1 MFPGK
6 RLKPAAGSGSLPWG
20 ATGIEMDGHT
30 PTLNAAARLL
40 DLQRAAQRKEG
51 SPSSRVRIDRLY
63 QLEEMVR
70 SRADSIAHAISADFG
85 NRSRFE
91 TDLLEIMVIVSAIRH
106 ARKNVKWWMQPS
118 YREVGFNFWP
128 GSAWVR
134 PEPLGVVGIIS
145 PWNYPLQL
153 ALSPLVDAVAGGN
166 RVILKPSEQT
176 PNFSDLLHRAITET
190 FEEDEIAVVLGGPQ
204 VAADFSGLPFDHL
217 VFTGSTAIGRRVAAA
232 AAENLTPTTLE
243 LGGKSPAIVCPS
255 ASMVKAV
262 KAISYGKFIN
272 AGQTCIA
279 PDYVLVP
286 RERAIEFAELVLAE
300 ARRAYPDLGSDYSS
314 MISERA
320 FDRLTAAITE
330 AELGG
335 AKVLRH
341 PAPSD
346 RARRILPPVVV
357 IDAPQESV
365 LMREEIFGPV
375 LPVIG
380 YDSLADALDWVN
392 SHPHPLA
399 LYVFAEDLR
408 EQSRVL
414 DRTQSGGVTVNGT
427 LLHIA
432 QEGLPFGGVGASG
445 WGAYH
450 GRSGFDQFTHQRAV
464 FKTGFFNAATLLA
477 PPYKKRAKR
486 LLKFLMR

>member
-1 MFPGK
+1 
-6 RLKPAAGSGSLPWG
+6 
-20 ATGIEMDGHT
+20 MDGQ
-30 PTLNAAARLL
+30 TLNVTDAARLL

-51 SPSSRVRIDRLY
+51 PPTARVRIDRLY
-63 QLEEMVR
+63 QLEDMVR
-70 SRADSIAHAISADFG
+70 KRADSIADAISADFG

-91 TDLLEIMVIVSAIRH
+91 TDLLETMVLVSAIRH

-134 PEPLGVVGIIS
+134 PEPLGIVGIVS

-153 ALSPLVDAVAGGN
+153 ALSPLVDAIAGGN
-166 RVILKPSEQT
+166 RVIIKPSEQT
-176 PNFSDLLHRAITET
+176 PNFCDLLHRAISET
-190 FEEDEIAVVLGGPQ
+190 FEEDEIAVVLGGPE
-204 VAADFSGLPFDHL
+204 VAAEFSRLPFDHL
-217 VFTGSTAIGRRVAAA
+217 VFTGSTGIGRRVAAA

-255 ASMVKAV
+255 ASMNKAV
-262 KAISYGKFIN
+262 KAIAYGKFIN

-286 RERAIEFAELVLAE
+286 RERTIEFAEMIIGE
-300 ARRAYPDLGSDYSS
+300 ARRAYPDLGPDYSS
-314 MISERA
+314 MINERA

-346 RARRILPPVVV
+346 RARRVLPPVVV

-399 LYVFAEDLR
+399 LYVFAEDTR

-450 GRSGFDQFTHQRAV
+450 GKQGFDQFTHQRAV
-464 FKTGFFNAATLLA
+464 FKTGFFNSATLLS
-477 PPYKKRAKR
+477 PPYGKRAKS

>member
-1 MFPGK
+1 
-6 RLKPAAGSGSLPWG
+6 
-20 ATGIEMDGHT
+20 MDGHT
-30 PTLNAAARLL
+30 PTVTDGARLL

-51 SPSSRVRIDRLY
+51 LPPARVRIDRLY
-63 QLEEMVR
+63 QLEDMVR
-70 SRADSIAHAISADFG
+70 KRADSIAEAISADFG

-91 TDLLEIMVIVSAIRH
+91 TDLLETMVLVSAIRH

-118 YREVGFNFWP
+118 YREVGINFWP

-134 PEPLGVVGIIS
+134 AEPLGVVGIIS

-153 ALSPLVDAVAGGN
+153 ALSPLVDAIAGGN
-166 RVILKPSEQT
+166 RVIIKPSEQT
-176 PNFSDLLHRAITET
+176 PNFSDLLHRAISET
-190 FEEDEIAVVLGGPQ
+190 FEQDEIAVVLGGPE
-204 VAADFSGLPFDHL
+204 AAAEFSRLPFDHL
-217 VFTGSTAIGRRVAAA
+217 VFTGSTGIGRRVAAA
-232 AAENLTPTTLE
+232 AADNLTPTTLE

-255 ASMVKAV
+255 ASMNKAV
-262 KAISYGKFIN
+262 KAIAYGKFIN

-286 RERAIEFAELVLAE
+286 RERTIEFAELIMGE
-300 ARRAYPDLGSDYSS
+300 ARRAYPDLGPDYSS
-314 MISERA
+314 MINERA

-346 RARRILPPVVV
+346 RARRVLPPIVV

-392 SHPHPLA
+392 LHPHPLA
-399 LYVFAEDLR
+399 LYLFAEDSR

-414 DRTQSGGVTVNGT
+414 DGTQSGGVTVNGT

-450 GRSGFDQFTHQRAV
+450 GKAGFDQFTHHRAV

-477 PPYKKRAKR
+477 PPYGKRARR

>member
-1 MFPGK
+1 
-6 RLKPAAGSGSLPWG
+6 
-20 ATGIEMDGHT
+20 MDGHRRNST
-30 PTLNAAARLL
+30 DAARLL
-40 DLQRAAQRKEG
+40 ELQRAAQRKEG
-51 SPSSRVRIDRLY
+51 LPSARARIDRLY
-63 QLEEMVR
+63 QLEGMVR
-70 SRADSIAHAISADFG
+70 KHADSIADAISADFG

-91 TDLLEIMVIVSAIRH
+91 TDLLETMVLVSAIRH

-118 YREVGFNFWP
+118 YREVGINFWP
-128 GSAWVR
+128 GAAWVR
-134 PEPLGVVGIIS
+134 PEPLGVVGIVS

-153 ALSPLVDAVAGGN
+153 ALSPLVDAIAGGN

-176 PNFSDLLHRAITET
+176 PNFCDLLRRAISET
-190 FEEDEIAVVLGGPQ
+190 FEEDEVAVVLGGPE
-204 VAADFSGLPFDHL
+204 VAAEFSRLPFDHL
-217 VFTGSTAIGRRVAAA
+217 VFTGSTGIGRRVAAA

-255 ASMVKAV
+255 ASMAKAV
-262 KAISYGKFIN
+262 KAIAYGKFIN

-286 RERAIEFAELVLAE
+286 RERIIEFAELIIGE
-300 ARRAYPDLGSDYSS
+300 ARRAYPDLGPDYSS
-314 MISERA
+314 MINERA
-320 FDRLTAAITE
+320 FDRLTSAITE
-330 AELGG
+330 AEAAG

-346 RARRILPPVVV
+346 RARRVLPPVVV
-357 IDAPQESV
+357 IDAPQDSV

-399 LYVFAEDLR
+399 LYVFAEDTR

-414 DRTQSGGVTVNGT
+414 DHTQSGGVTVNGT

-450 GRSGFDQFTHQRAV
+450 GKQGFEQFTHQRAV
-464 FKTGFFNAATLLA
+464 FRTGFFNSATLLA
-477 PPYKKRAKR
+477 PPYGKRAKR

>member
-1 MFPGK
+1 
-6 RLKPAAGSGSLPWG
+6 
-20 ATGIEMDGHT
+20 MDGHT
-30 PTLNAAARLL
+30 LTVTDAARLL

-51 SPSSRVRIDRLY
+51 PPAARVRIDRLY
-63 QLEEMVR
+63 QLEDMVR
-70 SRADSIAHAISADFG
+70 KRADSIADAISADFG

-91 TDLLEIMVIVSAIRH
+91 TDLLETMVLVSAIRH

-134 PEPLGVVGIIS
+134 PEPLGIVGIVS

-153 ALSPLVDAVAGGN
+153 ALSPLVDAIAGGN
-166 RVILKPSEQT
+166 RVIIKPSEQT
-176 PNFSDLLHRAITET
+176 PNFCDLLHRAISET
-190 FEEDEIAVVLGGPQ
+190 FEEDEIAVVLGGPE
-204 VAADFSGLPFDHL
+204 VAAEFSRLPFDHL
-217 VFTGSTAIGRRVAAA
+217 VFTGSTGIGRRVAAA

-255 ASMVKAV
+255 ASMNKAV
-262 KAISYGKFIN
+262 KAIAYGKFIN

-286 RERAIEFAELVLAE
+286 RERTIEFAEMIIGE
-300 ARRAYPDLGSDYSS
+300 ARRAYPDLGPDYSS
-314 MISERA
+314 MINERA

-346 RARRILPPVVV
+346 RARRVLPPVVV

-399 LYVFAEDLR
+399 LYVFAEDTR

-414 DRTQSGGVTVNGT
+414 DRTHSGGVTVNGT

-450 GRSGFDQFTHQRAV
+450 GKQGFDQFTHQRAV
-464 FKTGFFNAATLLA
+464 FKTGFFNSATLLS
-477 PPYKKRAKR
+477 PPYGKRAKS